1 MASARVGPAGDGG
14 SGTAPAAGSTYRQ
27 ILAVAEDYFA
37 NRGYDGTSI
46 RDIAARVQIKPATLY
61 SHFSSKEEILW
72 MLVSSTIEDLHR
84 CQDADADPDASPT
97 AALHAFVYN
106 HVLFQAT
113 RRDNALLA
121 SRKSSALASDR
132 FAEFRRLRKLYEHRL
147 EVVLERGVGSG
158 DFAVQNTK
166 IASFAILQMGT
177 GVSAWF
183 HGDGELDAS
192 AVATM
197 YADFALRMVGAARPE
212 LSAQPEAKVGSQP
225 TAPSKQPVGP

>member
-1 MASARVGPAGDGG
+1 MSVASTRVGSAGDGG
-14 SGTAPAAGSTYRQ
+14 SGTATVPGSTYRQ

-84 CQDADADPDASPT
+84 CQDGETEVDGSAS

-106 HVLFQAT
+106 HVRFHAM

-147 EVVLERGVGSG
+147 EEVLERGVSTGEFS
-158 DFAVQNTK
+158 VPSTK

-177 GVSAWF
+177 GVSAWY
-183 HGDGELDAS
+183 HSDGELDAS
-192 AVATM
+192 TMASM
-197 YADFALRMVGAARPE
+197 YADFALKMVGA
-212 LSAQPEAKVGSQP
+212 
-225 TAPSKQPVGP
+225 TPVGDERGSTSAAADSE